1 MAAITKQV
9 AKARLADVSE
19 EKRFWVNDGRYLSN
33 LDGLKTAL
41 DEMTDET
48 FLAHSNEE
56 KSDFAK
62 WVDEVIGD
70 DKLAA
75 DLKKSATRLWAA
87 KVVADRVKF
96 LKTKA
101 GAAK

>member
-1 MAAITKQV
+1 MAAITKQT
-9 AKARLADVSE
+9 AKSRLGNVPE
-19 EKRFWVNDGRYLSN
+19 EKRFWVADERYLSS
-33 LDGLKTAL
+33 LEELKAAL
-41 DEMTDET
+41 EDMKDET
-48 FLAHSNEE
+48 YLVHTSGE

-75 DLKKSATRLWAA
+75 DLKKSATRPWAA
-87 KVVADRVKF
+87 KVVTDRIKF

-101 GAAK
+101 GI

>member
-9 AKARLADVSE
+9 AKARLGNVPE
-19 EKRFWVNDGRYLSN
+19 EKRFWVNDGRYLNSLEELKAA
-33 LDGLKTAL
+33 LDG
-41 DEMTDET
+41 MTDNT
-48 FLAHSNEE
+48 FLFHCNEE

-75 DLKKSATRLWAA
+75 DLKQSATRLWAA
-87 KVVADRVKF
+87 KVVADRIKF
-96 LKTKA
+96 LKSKA
-101 GAAK
+101 GV

>member
-1 MAAITKQV
+1 MVTITKQV
-9 AKARLADVSE
+9 AKARLGNVAE
-19 EKRFWVNDGRYLSN
+19 EKRFWCNDGRYLSS
-33 LDGLKTAL
+33 LEELKTAL
-41 DEMTDET
+41 DGMTDET
-48 FLAHSNEE
+48 YLFHSNET

-87 KVVADRVKF
+87 KCVADRIKF
-96 LKTKA
+96 LKNKA
-101 GAAK
+101 GAV